1 MIRRLSVALTVCF
14 SLLGFAQPNPW
25 TSTPPPPP
33 PPPRQDKQDKA
44 LLELREEV
52 ARLNQTVGSGIGSP
66 LSAEQAAR
74 LKSLKD
80 RVAELEAQLASATKA
95 IANGLQPGLL
105 ANSMAQLDQQLAES
119 RAEIA
124 TLEAAA
130 RPPELS
136 AEVARLARRVRELEA
151 PPPPLPV
158 VAATPEPAAEPV
170 AAAPAPSPLWYQR
183 IKLEGLAEAYYSYR
197 FQGSPGAKTNELRA
211 FDTANNTVT
220 PSFGKLALSL
230 APSPAGFRVDL
241 AFGPV
246 ADLGAPDLG
255 SPGAEVFKHLL
266 QAFASVKLFD
276 RLTIDFGK
284 FVTSAGA
291 EVFENNVNWLSTRSM
306 IFAYGPYTHSGLRA
320 TFAINDIFSVQGGV
334 VNGWDNIIT
343 AGSWKTFN
351 VSAYCNL
358 PTTSIAFSFYGGP
371 QATPDV
377 KMLFDLVVTQK
388 FGDAFAMN
396 VNGVVGAEG
405 TSKWFA
411 GALSARYA
419 FSDRFRLA
427 ARVEYFGDPDGH
439 RTAFAGQYLNTTLG
453 ASVVV
458 LNADGIGSVEFR
470 PELRHDQLLPG
481 MSAGPGGG
489 GGPELP
495 GVQASNPGPFVG
507 GTSPHQTT
515 LSVTMV
521 ASF

>member
-1 MIRRLSVALTVCF
+1 
-14 SLLGFAQPNPW
+14 
-25 TSTPPPPP
+25 
-33 PPPRQDKQDKA
+33 
-44 LLELREEV
+44 
-52 ARLNQTVGSGIGSP
+52 
-66 LSAEQAAR
+66 
-74 LKSLKD
+74 
-80 RVAELEAQLASATKA
+80 
-95 IANGLQPGLL
+95 
-105 ANSMAQLDQQLAES
+105 
-119 RAEIA
+119 
-124 TLEAAA
+124 
-130 RPPELS
+130 
-136 AEVARLARRVRELEA
+136 
-151 PPPPLPV
+151 
-158 VAATPEPAAEPV
+158 
-170 AAAPAPSPLWYQR
+170 
-183 IKLEGLAEAYYSYR
+183 
-197 FQGSPGAKTNELRA
+197 
-211 FDTANNTVT
+211 
-220 PSFGKLALSL
+220 
-230 APSPAGFRVDL
+230 
-241 AFGPV
+241 
-246 ADLGAPDLG
+246 
-255 SPGAEVFKHLL
+255 
-266 QAFASVKLFD
+266 
-276 RLTIDFGK
+276 
-284 FVTSAGA
+284 
-291 EVFENNVNWLSTRSM
+291 VFENNVNWLSTRSM

-351 VSAYCNL
+351 VSAYCDL

-458 LNADGIGSVEFR
+458 LNADGIGAVEFR

-495 GVQASNPGPFVG
+495 AVQAGAPGPFVG